1 MGKGGNARSRILQN
15 RANNLLSSIPEE
27 SSIKE
32 MDIMTSSILSNNEN
46 DIEKLGMLGSLQKSF
61 LMDKDEFGD

>member
-1 MGKGGNARSRILQN
+1 MGKGGNTRSRILQN

-46 DIEKLGMLGSLQKSF
+46 DIEKLGMLGSL
-61 LMDKDEFGD
+61 